1 MGQRTPMTTE
11 LLTVIVPVLNEARRL
26 RVLTSNLN
34 ALSCDVVVV
43 DGGSSDGTYTELKT
57 SVGPHARVMSAPRG
71 RARQMNAGAYQ
82 ANTPFLLF
90 LHADTTLPD
99 DGIPLV
105 ITALQENRSPWG
117 RFDVTFDDETLMLRL
132 VAWFMNQR
140 SALTGIC
147 TGDQAIFTTADAF
160 SKIGGFDDIPLMED
174 IEFSK
179 KLESLGKPI
188 RLRTPV
194 ITAARRWQT
203 NGPIRTIMTMW
214 WLRLCYWFGASPD
227 ALAKRYKDAR

>member
-1 MGQRTPMTTE
+1 MTTE
-11 LLTVIVPVLNEARRL
+11 LLTVIVPVLNEATRL
-26 RVLTSNLN
+26 RALTSNLN
-34 ALSCDVVVV
+34 ALSCHVIVV
-43 DGGSSDGTYTELKT
+43 DGGSSDGTYVELKT
-57 SVGPHARVMSAPRG
+57 SVGPHTHVMSAPRG
-71 RARQMNAGAYQ
+71 RAKQMNAGAHQ

-99 DGIPLV
+99 NGIILA
-105 ITALQENRSPWG
+105 INALQENTSPWG
-117 RFDVTFDDETLMLRL
+117 RFDVSFDDETPVLRL
-132 VAWFMNQR
+132 VAWFMNWR

-160 SKIGGFDDIPLMED
+160 SAIGGFDEIPLMED

-179 KLESLGKPI
+179 KLKSLGKPI

-194 ITAARRWQT
+194 VTAARRWQS
-203 NGPIRTIMTMW
+203 NGPIRTIVTMW
-214 WLRLCYWFGASPD
+214 WLRLRYWFGASPE